1 MCSVEG
7 STLPVFQIVKIYK
20 EVTRSKDVDYMVS
33 NILEKRIDKQIGNK
47 YQQETVF
54 SLYSGH
60 I

>member
-7 STLPVFQIVKIYK
+7 STLPVFQGVKVYK
-20 EVTRSKDVDYMVS
+20 EVTRSKDGDYMVS

-47 YQQETVF
+47 YQQEAVF

>member
-1 MCSVEG
+1 MCSVEE
-7 STLPVFQIVKIYK
+7 STLPVFQRVKVYK

-47 YQQETVF
+47 YQQEAVF